1 MPIPLYGF
9 LQGDT
14 VGLLILAD
22 EGETVQ
28 TLARKLQFVFFG
40 AQQDGEM
47 QAAAHG
53 PVPADELTTRLTRL
67 MAGCGLMKA
76 SLLH

>member
-1 MPIPLYGF
+1 
-9 LQGDT
+9 
-14 VGLLILAD
+14 
-22 EGETVQ
+22 
-28 TLARKLQFVFFG
+28 
-40 AQQDGEM
+40 M

-67 MAGCGLMKA
+67 MAGCGLMKV